1 MKMLAAVIFALGAG
15 MLCSAGAQGQ
25 ATSGERAR
33 FHVEIQATGEKGPSL
48 TVTNRTGKT
57 VTACVFEVS
66 YPLPGR
72 RNAKIA
78 WDELLQGG
86 SVIEPGA
93 TVVRPSF
100 LFAGGPIPDKVEI
113 IAGVWAGGGT
123 FGEPELANNI
133 LKSRAMRASD
143 YGQTAALLQQGL
155 DRNWTREEY
164 QQAFRDKPDS
174 GPVYTVRTAVSATQQ
189 TAPTPRELN
198 HVMQVLVQSFKEYA
212 ERLRKG
218 KPAPQPAAPK

>member
-1 MKMLAAVIFALGAG
+1 MKMLAAVICVLGAG

-25 ATSGERAR
+25 ATSGDRTR
-33 FHVEIQATGEKGPSL
+33 FPVEIHATGEKGPSL

-66 YPLPGR
+66 YPAPGR

-86 SVIEPGA
+86 AVIEPGV

-113 IAGVWAGGGT
+113 VGGVWLDGGT
-123 FGEPELANNI
+123 FGEPELSNNV
-133 LKSRAMRASD
+133 LKTRAARAAE
-143 YGQTAALLQQGL
+143 YEQTGALVQQGL
-155 DRNWTREEY
+155 DQHWSREQY
-164 QQAFRDKPDS
+164 QQAFRDKPDT
-174 GPVYTVRTAVSATQQ
+174 GPVYTVRTALSATQQ
-189 TAPTPRELN
+189 TAPTQQEFSR
-198 HVMQVLVQSFKEYA
+198 VMQILVQSFKEYA

-218 KPAPQPAAPK
+218 KPAPQPAASR

>member
-1 MKMLAAVIFALGAG
+1 MIF
-15 MLCSAGAQGQ
+15 SSVAQGQ
-25 ATSGERAR
+25 ATNPVRAQFR
-33 FHVEIQATGEKGPSL
+33 VEIHPTGEKGPSL

-66 YPLPGR
+66 YPPPGR

-86 SVIEPGA
+86 SAIEPGA
-93 TVVRPSF
+93 TVMRPSF

-113 IAGVWAGGGT
+113 IAGVWADRGS

-143 YGQTAALLQQGL
+143 YEQTAALLQQGL
-155 DRNWTREEY
+155 DQHWTREQY

-174 GPVYTVRTAVSATQQ
+174 GPVYTVRTALTATQQ
-189 TAPTPRELN
+189 TAPTQQEFNR
-198 HVMQVLVQSFKEYA
+198 VMQILVQSFKEYA

-218 KPAPQPAAPK
+218 QPAPQPAASK